1 VTTPGLPTIG
11 IYGAGK
17 AGTALARLTVAAGH
31 RTLVTGSP
39 RGSGL
44 ELLLELMVPGA
55 EAADAHTLARHA
67 DVVVLLAPF
76 SRRAEL
82 PLEDLDGKIVVDAM
96 NYWPPVDGTDPDVE
110 ADGRGTT
117 EILAQRNPR
126 ARWVKSFSHLGY
138 HDLEDDP
145 RPAGAPDRRAIA
157 VVSDDPQAAA
167 VIADLVDRLGFDPV
181 TAGPLTRGRLLQ
193 PGGELFGVR
202 LTAEPMGQALA
213 ATDAAD
219 APRTGRILV

>member
-1 VTTPGLPTIG
+1 MSTPGLPTIG

-17 AGTALARLTVAAGH
+17 AGTALARLTVAAGY
-31 RTLVTGSP
+31 RTLVAGSP

-44 ELLLELMVPGA
+44 ELLLELVVPGA
-55 EAADAHTLARHA
+55 EAADAHTLAHQA

-76 SRRAEL
+76 SRRVEL
-82 PLEDLDGKIVVDAM
+82 PLEKLDNKVVVDGM
-96 NYWPPVDGTDPDVE
+96 NYWPPVDGTDLAVE

-117 EILAQRNPR
+117 EIVAQSNPR

-167 VIADLVDRLGFDPV
+167 VVADLVDRLGFDPV

-193 PGGELFGVR
+193 PGGDLFGVR
-202 LTAEPMGQALA
+202 LTAEPMRQAFA
-213 ATDAAD
+213 ATDT
-219 APRTGRILV
+219 PRTDRILV